1 MASGVNEAPGRRELP
16 RNDRTGDYGLV
27 LISILLTIVL
37 AFALGRSPWGRW
49 FVAVAQ
55 GATVLLALRISG
67 TSSRT
72 HLWISILAASGLALA
87 AVMVA
92 LGNPDLSRIV
102 GAAISGLLVLGVP
115 MAIVRGV
122 MRETEVTV
130 RTLMAALSIYLLIGL
145 FFAFAYGTMSA
156 LIDGPFYTSGTDGS
170 LPDHLYFSYAT
181 LATVGYGDF
190 TATEDIGRMTSVLEG
205 LMGQLY
211 LVTVVAL
218 LVGSLIGSRRDRA
231 DD

>member
-1 MASGVNEAPGRRELP
+1 MASDTNRSPSRRALP
-16 RNDRTGDYGLV
+16 RKDRTGAYGLV

-37 AFALGRSPWGRW
+37 AFTLGRSPWGRW

-72 HLWISILAASGLALA
+72 HLWVSILAASGLTFSAI
-87 AVMVA
+87 MVA
-92 LGNPDLSRIV
+92 LGDPELSRIV
-102 GAAISGLLVLGVP
+102 GAAISALLVLGVP
-115 MAIVRGV
+115 MAIVRGA

-130 RTLMAALSIYLLIGL
+130 RTVMAALSIYLLIGL
-145 FFAFAYGTMSA
+145 FFAFAYGSMSA
-156 LIDGPFYTSGTDGS
+156 LVEGPFYTSGIDGA
-170 LPDHLYFSYAT
+170 LPDHLYFSYVT
-181 LATVGYGDF
+181 LATVGYGDL
-190 TATEDIGRMTSVLEG
+190 TAAEDLGRMTSVLEG

-218 LVGSLIGSRRDRA
+218 LVGSLIGRPKNRA
-231 DD
+231 GE